1 MPPLPVAL
9 EMLRKIQEKPSAM
22 FGGYVPFLSVK
33 YFTEKCREVYF
44 CIDDYSDAAFIVTN
58 FSLYGIFHEYGDMGK
73 DVSMREERQ
82 HYIEMCRNNLE
93 TALANLN
100 ILMPA
105 NHESI
110 IALSLGSNAKSRI
123 YSGLS
128 TQF

>member
-1 MPPLPVAL
+1 
-9 EMLRKIQEKPSAM
+9 M

-44 CIDDYSDAAFIVTN
+44 CIHDYSDAAFIVTN
-58 FSLYGIFHEYGDMGK
+58 FSLYSVFHEYGDMGK

-110 IALSLGSNAKSRI
+110 IALSLGVSPPFSFCILFRH
-123 YSGLS
+123 S
-128 TQF
+128 